1 MANVFTSRKSGGQVI
16 DSKDLQQEY
25 LEKELNRRQI
35 LQGALAIAATTA
47 ACGSSS
53 PTGNIGGGSD
63 AGVADSGGGSDAG
76 AADVPQTPTDVPP
89 ARVQHLVGVGHDD
102 DHARAI
108 ELALEQTVG
117 FSRITRGQ
125 RVYLKVNTNS
135 GDPFPFSTSPDAI
148 RYVVGRLR
156 DIGAE
161 VFIGDRSF
169 WGDSN
174 TMGNF
179 QRNGIA
185 DIASEL
191 GVDLVVFG
199 DTARLAGSTRPADAM
214 AVDWMDLPTTSD
226 AETIATRST
235 YWTGTMRI
243 PAMVATADHIIN
255 MPVVKTHFLA
265 TFTMSMKNIIGL
277 INPVDR
283 SQSRNLGGHD
293 ARVGGRLFPQI
304 AYMNKVLP
312 TVTLNILDGYNALIT
327 GGPTPTDRPPN
338 APSGW
343 RSQTAEPKVVI
354 VSPDR
359 VAADLT
365 GAALLRTIAPMFE
378 LVHEGASIWDNN
390 RQMSVAI
397 RAQVGITDRA
407 QYDLAGPSYPE
418 LERLRGIAIA

>member
-1 MANVFTSRKSGGQVI
+1 MSNVFTSRKSGGRVI

-35 LQGALAIAATTA
+35 LQGALALAAATA
-47 ACGSSS
+47 ACGSNATPGTSTPVDAGGMPPVDAGGMS
-53 PTGNIGGGSD
+53 PTD
-63 AGVADSGGGSDAG
+63 AGMPP
-76 AADVPQTPTDVPP
+76 ADVPPM
-89 ARVQHLVGVGHDD
+89 RVTHLVGAGYDD
-102 DHARAI
+102 DHVRAV
-108 ELALEQTVG
+108 ELAIDQTVG

-135 GDPFPFSTSPDAI
+135 GDPFPYSTSPDVI

-169 WGDSN
+169 WGDTN
-174 TMGNF
+174 TMRNF
-179 QRNGIA
+179 ERNGIS
-185 DIASEL
+185 DVASEL

-199 DTARLAGSTRPADAM
+199 DTARLAGSTRPADAT

-226 AETIATRST
+226 AESIAMRST

-255 MPVVKTHFLA
+255 MPCVKTHFLA
-265 TFTMSMKNIIGL
+265 TFTMAMKNIIGL

-283 SQSRNLGGHD
+283 SQPRNLGGHD
-293 ARVGGRLFPQI
+293 ARVGGRLYPQI

-312 TVTLNILDGYNALIT
+312 TVTLNILDGWNALIT

-338 APSGW
+338 APSNF
-343 RSQTAEPKVVI
+343 RAQTAEPKVVFA
-354 VSPDR
+354 SPDR
-359 VAADLT
+359 VAVDLA
-365 GAALLRTIAPMFE
+365 GAALLRTLSPMYE
-378 LVHEGASIWDNN
+378 LVHEGASLFENN
-390 RQMSVAI
+390 RQLSVAI
-397 RAQVGITDRA
+397 RAGVGITDRA
-407 QYDLAGPSYPE
+407 QFDIAGPSYPD
-418 LERLRGIAIA
+418 LERIRMIATA